1 MIVGPILL
9 RELLTTPRRPRH
21 FIVRAVYLALFFVLM
36 WTAWQSIIGFQ
47 RVQRL
52 GDLAYFNGVLF
63 PLLSYT
69 QLTLA
74 LFAGSLYGTSSIS
87 YEKDRRTFILLLITR
102 LQDSEIVINKF
113 LCGLLQVTTAMVAAL
128 PVFLIVSLLG
138 GVSFDQIAQIYAI
151 TFGTALV
158 SISFGVLIAVWRDK
172 TFQAVAMTI
181 LGIVLALT
189 MVEVLARVGGSEE
202 LFGLPIS
209 TWCACLSP
217 FRAIA
222 EVLEH
227 RTVILPY
234 LGRVSWACLAIST
247 TATIAYLV
255 ISTVWLRTWNP
266 RGEPIQ
272 QREAP
277 EDDPTLTPQQRDE
290 RIFRRVWENPIL
302 WREIRTRAYGTKP
315 LIIKFAYGI
324 VFAILL
330 ALLLTGDIDPEARNV
345 HQVVGLAMLPIAV
358 LSLLLINAQSNA
370 AITSERDLKS
380 LDLLLVTDVTPR
392 EFIYGKLLGILYNTK
407 EMVIAPFAFLAI
419 CSFMEWIS
427 IQGLIFT
434 TISMAIFILFAA
446 VLGIHAA
453 LRFESTKVSL
463 ANSLGT
469 MFLLFVGIV
478 ICWYLI
484 VLSGGNVQAQFASF
498 ILFIVLGSIALWV
511 SLSANAPSGAISLTS
526 AITPVAT
533 FYCLIAF
540 VLGEQTGPFLV
551 GAGVYAFA
559 ILALLIPLLAEFDV
573 ATGRTTAEEG

>member
-1 MIVGPILL
+1 M
-9 RELLTTPRRPRH
+9 
-21 FIVRAVYLALFFVLM
+21 
-36 WTAWQSIIGFQ
+36 
-47 RVQRL
+47 
-52 GDLAYFNGVLF
+52 
-63 PLLSYT
+63 
-69 QLTLA
+69 
-74 LFAGSLYGTSSIS
+74 
-87 YEKDRRTFILLLITR
+87 
-102 LQDSEIVINKF
+102 
-113 LCGLLQVTTAMVAAL
+113 
-128 PVFLIVSLLG
+128 
-138 GVSFDQIAQIYAI
+138 
-151 TFGTALV
+151 
-158 SISFGVLIAVWRDK
+158 
-172 TFQAVAMTI
+172 
-181 LGIVLALT
+181 
-189 MVEVLARVGGSEE
+189 
-202 LFGLPIS
+202 
-209 TWCACLSP
+209 
-217 FRAIA
+217 
-222 EVLEH
+222 
-227 RTVILPY
+227 
-234 LGRVSWACLAIST
+234 
-247 TATIAYLV
+247 